1 MNKQEVQ
8 PPALLLAENDPMV
21 RRFIAGALRQHGYV
35 TLEAMSG
42 THAVACASSYDGEIP
57 LAILDIMM
65 PSFGGLDV
73 ANQLRS
79 ERPQTDFL
87 YVSGNSLSVSVQ
99 SLMTAS
105 PDRVLLKPFTATTL
119 LDRVRRLLAFHT
131 HSLVR
136 RIIDAGDRL
145 NGAIA
150 AEEALLRLVEQC
162 PENIDLFNRWQD
174 ARRGVERAH
183 REYDDCVRKT
193 ADDPPF
199 NLADLEE

>member
-1 MNKQEVQ
+1 MKKQEFP
-8 PPALLLAENDPMV
+8 PPALLLAENDPIV
-21 RRFIAGALRQHGYV
+21 RRFIAAALRQHGYV

-79 ERPQTDFL
+79 ERPRTDFL
-87 YVSGNSLSVSVQ
+87 YVSGNSHSVSVQ
-99 SLMTAS
+99 SLLTSS
-105 PDRVLLKPFTATTL
+105 PERVLLKPFTATTL
-119 LDRVRRLLAFHT
+119 LDRVRRLLAIHT

-136 RIIDAGDRL
+136 RIIDAGERL
-145 NGAIA
+145 SGAIA
-150 AEEALLRLVEQC
+150 AEEALLRLVQQNPGSTE
-162 PENIDLFNRWQD
+162 LFSRWQE

-183 REYDDCVRKT
+183 GEYDECVRKT

-199 NLADLEE
+199 NLSDLEE